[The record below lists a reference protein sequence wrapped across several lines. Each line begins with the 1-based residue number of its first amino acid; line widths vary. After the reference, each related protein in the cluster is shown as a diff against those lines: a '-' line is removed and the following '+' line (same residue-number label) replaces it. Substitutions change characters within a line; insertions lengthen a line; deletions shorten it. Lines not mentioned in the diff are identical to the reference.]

1 MALHIVFSYP
11 GSNLRLWVK
20 EDQSRSPQHI
30 FLSQSSHAPSLK
42 GPLAADND
50 LEKNV
55 AQTNVKANNIG
66 IGYGLKDM
74 LAQIFV
80 WGAQTLPP
88 GLKWYSPKPF
98 TPNRVTD
105 AIAADRKAAVFL
117 FVQSYSRVCAKI
129 INLGRSQ
136 VEFFQNSL
144 FLSFF
149 SWR

>member
-1 MALHIVFSYP
+1 M
-11 GSNLRLWVK
+11 K

-30 FLSQSSHAPSLK
+30 FLSRFSHAPSLK

-88 GLKWYSPKPF
+88 GLK
-98 TPNRVTD
+98 
-105 AIAADRKAAVFL
+105 
-117 FVQSYSRVCAKI
+117 
-129 INLGRSQ
+129 
-136 VEFFQNSL
+136 
-144 FLSFF
+144 
-149 SWR
+149 